1 MKKRWLCLFVENEVG
16 VLARITGLF
25 SAKAYNLNSLT
36 VGVTQDETVSRV
48 TISLF
53 SDDQIFEQIKKQLN
67 RMVEVIKVIDYTDID
82 IYRKEIMFIKIL
94 KCTEYDRAF
103 LFQFSDIYGTRILDF
118 NNDSVLI
125 ESIKTEEEN
134 NFMLQLLY
142 RKMDKLFEIVRGG
155 SVAVEAV

>member
-118 NNDSVLI
+118 SNDSVLM

>member
-36 VGVTQDETVSRV
+36 VGTTQDETASRV

-53 SDDQIFEQIKKQLN
+53 SDDQLFEQIKKQLN
-67 RMVEVIKVIDYTDID
+67 RMVEVFKVIDYTDID
-82 IYRKEIMFIKIL
+82 IYRKEIMFLKIL
-94 KCTEYDRAF
+94 KCTENDRTF
-103 LFQFSDIYGTRILDF
+103 LFQFSEVYGIRILDF
-118 NNDSVLI
+118 NKDSVLI
-125 ESIKTEEEN
+125 ESIKAEEEN
-134 NFMLQLLY
+134 NLMLQLLY
-142 RKMDKLFEIVRGG
+142 KRLDNPVEIVRGG

>member
-36 VGVTQDETVSRV
+36 VGTTQDETASRV

-53 SDDQIFEQIKKQLN
+53 SDDQLFEQIKKQLN
-67 RMVEVIKVIDYTDID
+67 RMVEVFKVIDYTDID
-82 IYRKEIMFIKIL
+82 IYRKEIMFLKIL
-94 KCTEYDRAF
+94 KCTENDRTF
-103 LFQFSDIYGTRILDF
+103 LFQFSEVYGIRILDF
-118 NNDSVLI
+118 NKDSVLM
-125 ESIKTEEEN
+125 ESIKAEEEN
-134 NFMLQLLY
+134 NLMLQLLY
-142 RKMDKLFEIVRGG
+142 KKLDNPFEIVRGG

>member
-1 MKKRWLCLFVENEVG
+1 MENEVG

-36 VGVTQDETVSRV
+36 VGATQDETASRV

-53 SDDQIFEQIKKQLN
+53 SDDQLFEQIKKQLN
-67 RMVEVIKVIDYTDID
+67 RMVEVFKVIDYTDID

-94 KCTEYDRAF
+94 KCTENDRAF
-103 LFQFSDIYGTRILDF
+103 LFQFSEVYGIRILDF
-118 NNDSVLI
+118 NKDSVLM
-125 ESIKTEEEN
+125 ESIKAEEEN
-134 NFMLQLLY
+134 NLMLQLLY
-142 RKMDKLFEIVRGG
+142 KRLDNPVEIVRGG

>member
-25 SAKAYNLNSLT
+25 SGKAYNLNSLT
-36 VGVTQDETVSRV
+36 VGTTQDETVSRI

-82 IYRKEIMFIKIL
+82 IFRKEIMFLKIL
-94 KCTEYDRAF
+94 KCTEHDRAF
-103 LFQFSDIYGTRILDF
+103 LFQFSEIYGTRILDF
-118 NNDSVLI
+118 NKDSVLM
-125 ESIKTEEEN
+125 ESIKAEEEN
-134 NFMLQLLY
+134 NLMLQLLY
-142 RKMDKLFEIVRGG
+142 KRLDNPVEIVRGG

>member
-36 VGVTQDETVSRV
+36 VGTTQDETASRV

-53 SDDQIFEQIKKQLN
+53 SDDQLFEQIKKQLN
-67 RMVEVIKVIDYTDID
+67 RMVEVFKVIDYTDID
-82 IYRKEIMFIKIL
+82 IYRKEIMFLKIL
-94 KCTEYDRAF
+94 KCTENDRAF
-103 LFQFSDIYGTRILDF
+103 LFQFSEVYGIRILDF
-118 NNDSVLI
+118 NKDSVLM
-125 ESIKTEEEN
+125 ESIKAEEEN
-134 NFMLQLLY
+134 NLMLQLLY
-142 RKMDKLFEIVRGG
+142 KRLDNPVEIVRGG

>member
-118 NNDSVLI
+118 NNDSVLM

>member
-36 VGVTQDETVSRV
+36 VGVTEDETVSRV